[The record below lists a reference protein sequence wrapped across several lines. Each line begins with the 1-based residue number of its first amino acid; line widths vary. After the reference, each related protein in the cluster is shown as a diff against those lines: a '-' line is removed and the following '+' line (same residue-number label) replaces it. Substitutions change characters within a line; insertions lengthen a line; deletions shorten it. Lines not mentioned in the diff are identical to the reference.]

1 MDSLFSGL
9 VLRLFPLLFVS
20 VKSHFITYQMA
31 YIVTKS
37 VGNFFFGMLG
47 IELDYVHIPNI
58 RLFNIRVSSEL
69 NTS

>member
-9 VLRLFPLLFVS
+9 VLRLFLLLFVS

-37 VGNFFFGMLG
+37 VSFFFCMLG
-47 IELDYVHIPNI
+47 IVLDYVHIPNI